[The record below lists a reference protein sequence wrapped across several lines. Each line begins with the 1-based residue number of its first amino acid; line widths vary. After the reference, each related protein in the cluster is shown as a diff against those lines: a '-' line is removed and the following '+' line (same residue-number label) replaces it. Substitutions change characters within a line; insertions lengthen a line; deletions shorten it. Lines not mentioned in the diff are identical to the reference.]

1 MLNFLCNLR
10 GFLQQDLL
18 ARFCKE
24 SSLAKQEMLPDI
36 GTRIFYKGGGFAL
49 WPHLSPLP
57 MVFSPS
63 GTTGRGALF
72 RMMLTRSHGLGTA
85 AREFGGEGGAD
96 HAAVAGL
103 SWEAKTPCRASH
115 RRGLLCEVW
124 LISPLA
130 PGRAGIRADGLR
142 GGVGTTL
149 PTMFSRERG
158 SQWSRGLRRVFSL
171 LLPLYPAE

>member
-85 AREFGGEGGAD
+85 AREFGGEG
-96 HAAVAGL
+96 L
-103 SWEAKTPCRASH
+103 W
-115 RRGLLCEVW
+115 
-124 LISPLA
+124 
-130 PGRAGIRADGLR
+130 
-142 GGVGTTL
+142 
-149 PTMFSRERG
+149 G
-158 SQWSRGLRRVFSL
+158 SIV
-171 LLPLYPAE
+171 P

>member
-1 MLNFLCNLR
+1 MALRGGCCNGTRDLRRASGGRCLPTAPPVDGEAQASQPVLNFLCNLC

-115 RRGLLCEVW
+115 RRGLLCKVW
-124 LISPLA
+124 LFF
-130 PGRAGIRADGLR
+130 LR
-142 GGVGTTL
+142 PRSCR
-149 PTMFSRERG
+149 PTR
-158 SQWSRGLRRVFSL
+158 
-171 LLPLYPAE
+171 